1 MFFYHDS
8 WLIFSNFVT
17 VGKCEVINYVALIF
31 RGNVTFSREWVNQK
45 SLIFGGWRKWGKNLG
60 LQTFPLWNSLHFKT
74 ILRRKLRRSKN
85 RKNPFGS
92 FERAKFRWTKKSPRR
107 ISAFS
112 SLLVW
117 NFRLHY
123 QKLKS
128 HIDFTSPKLRLY
140 FVHFLYILEFRLKY
154 YLGEEF

>member
-1 MFFYHDS
+1 MVHLRLQKGQKIFKKMVYCFLS
-8 WLIFSNFVT
+8 WLMFLNFVT
-17 VGKCEVINYVALIF
+17 VGKCEVINYVDSIF

-60 LQTFPLWNSLHFKT
+60 LQTFPLWNSLHLKT

-107 ISAFS
+107 ISAFCALIS
-112 SLLVW
+112 
-117 NFRLHY
+117 
-123 QKLKS
+123 
-128 HIDFTSPKLRLY
+128 
-140 FVHFLYILEFRLKY
+140 LEFQTSFSKT
-154 YLGEEF
+154 